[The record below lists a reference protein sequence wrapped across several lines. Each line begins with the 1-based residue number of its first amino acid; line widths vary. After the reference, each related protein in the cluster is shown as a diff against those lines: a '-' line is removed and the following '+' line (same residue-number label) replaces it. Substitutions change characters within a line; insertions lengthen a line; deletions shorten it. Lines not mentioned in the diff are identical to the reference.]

1 MEHDYTWARKIRFMA
16 KKRRSRRFGR
26 FRRGHRKRSTQVSI
40 PIVLTGI
47 APLLRA
53 CTGYGKTMIEAGDI
67 IGGIQH
73 IGMDAIT
80 EYTGY
85 STWDNKFDSKFL
97 MQTYIPIGIAVGVH
111 AFLGKRINPQL
122 KRIPLIGKY
131 IGV

>member
-1 MEHDYTWARKIRFMA
+1 MGKKKSKRHWYSRK
-16 KKRRSRRFGR
+16 
-26 FRRGHRKRSTQVSI
+26 RGHRKKGTQVSI
-40 PIVLTGI
+40 PIIVTAV

-53 CTGYGKTMIEAGDI
+53 ATGYGKTMIESGDI
-67 IGGIQH
+67 LGGLQH
-73 IGMDAIT
+73 IMGDAVV

-85 STWDNKFDSKFL
+85 SPFDGHFDSKFL
-97 MQTYIPIGIAVGVH
+97 MQTYVPIGIAVGVH

>member
-1 MEHDYTWARKIRFMA
+1 MP
-16 KKRRSRRFGR
+16 KKRRSRRAR
-26 FRRGHRKRSTQVSI
+26 FRAWRSRRKPTQVSI

-97 MQTYIPIGIAVGVH
+97 MQTYVPIGIAVGVH

-122 KRIPLIGKY
+122 RRIPLIGKY